1 MTPTTLT
8 FYSLAAGLCF
18 CLSIALLVFAQ
29 LQRGTLLIRR
39 SAQSFLIL
47 SVAFFFSSYGPVMPQ
62 WVTVVGTNTLL
73 LTASVVLFSG
83 FAAYQHDIPP
93 RFDRFGA
100 SLIVLAIPLFAWWGL
115 AEPDGV
121 KRSIVFS
128 LASAI
133 LNGWI
138 AWILRQLLRQRR
150 ASIPALALGV
160 LFGIAALWML
170 GRAGILL
177 FADPIPI
184 AQRGDNPTTW
194 TTVFWFNILAAAIV
208 AAILALEIQRFK
220 ERRTE
225 LTANRQGHGLERRR
239 GKLHLLWTLV
249 AVISFTIAAE
259 VGIAYTVL
267 QQREATLLENRT
279 RLTNQALADHS
290 AQVIKQMDILLRAV
304 RGVWERNPPAPELEQ
319 FIRSLDFPKDVIED
333 IYVMDAEGQ
342 IIVPLADRAKGVNF
356 KQRDY
361 HRFHHD
367 RTTDDLFISPVT
379 HGLITGKYLFRVSR
393 KLVDREG
400 RFAGIVGIPLKP
412 QAFTTQYNRMLID
425 DHASATLVS
434 SEDKKIRAR
443 SPTVEDPKTYDLPLD
458 SSPLW
463 KNLET
468 APLGSYQ
475 SISTIDGI
483 ERYFTYQRID
493 GLPLIMVSG
502 FSLSAVE
509 KKTLLSLYPIGLG
522 ALLALTIIISLAVIL
537 TGVLRRRE
545 EQESFTAMLTHELKT
560 PLSVIRMALGS
571 AQLQTDSEARIN
583 RSIRAMDDV
592 IERCQLAER
601 LNSNLITPAHTRID
615 PIALLQNLRDES
627 LAPERVVLEIEAL
640 PEGAADCS
648 TDFQLLSTVLANL
661 IDNALKYSRGDAN
674 ITVRARPEKRNGRQG
689 ILIVVSNPPGA
700 AGFPDPAQ
708 VFQKYYRAPAAHG
721 KTGSGLGL
729 YICEGL
735 ALMLGGELRYGPT
748 DDTVEFALWIPN

>member
-1 MTPTTLT
+1 M
-8 FYSLAAGLCF
+8 CF
-18 CLSIALLVFAQ
+18 CLSIALLVFAH

-39 SAQSFLIL
+39 SAQAFLIL
-47 SVAFFFSSYGPVMPQ
+47 SVAFFLSGYGPVMPQ

-83 FAAYQHDIPP
+83 FTAYQHDVAPRLD

-100 SLIVLAIPLFAWWGL
+100 ALIVLVIPLFAWWGL
-115 AEPDGV
+115 VEPDGV
-121 KRSIVFS
+121 KRAIVFS

-133 LNGWI
+133 LNGRI
-138 AWILRQLLRQRR
+138 AWILLQLLRQQR
-150 ASIPALALGV
+150 ASIPAMALGV

-170 GRAGILL
+170 ARAGSLL
-177 FADPIPI
+177 FADGVVNAVGNPVPIG
-184 AQRGDNPTTW
+184 QRGDNPTTW
-194 TTVFWFNILAAAIV
+194 VTVFWFNILAAAIV
-208 AAILALEIQRFK
+208 AAILALEIQRYK
-220 ERRTE
+220 ERRTK
-225 LTANRQGHGLERRR
+225 LTASGQGYGIERRR
-239 GKLHLLWTLV
+239 SNLELLWTLV

-267 QQREATLLENRT
+267 QQRESALLENRT
-279 RLTNQALADHS
+279 RIANQALADHS

-304 RGVWERNPPAPELEQ
+304 RGAWERNPPAAELEQ
-319 FIRSLDFPKDVIED
+319 FIRSLDFPRDVIED
-333 IYVMDAEGQ
+333 IYVMDADGQ

-379 HGLITGKYLFRVSR
+379 RGLITGKYLFRVSR

-412 QAFTTQYNRMLID
+412 QAFTDQYNRMLID
-425 DHASATLVS
+425 DNASATLVS
-434 SEDKKIRAR
+434 SEDRKIRAR
-443 SPTVEDPKTYDLPLD
+443 SPTVEDPKTYDVTLD

-468 APLGSYQ
+468 APQGSYH

-483 ERYFTYQRID
+483 ERYFTYQRIND
-493 GLPLIMVSG
+493 LPLVMVSG
-502 FSLSAVE
+502 FPITAVQRNALS
-509 KKTLLSLYPIGLG
+509 SIYPIGLG

-537 TGVLRRRE
+537 TGVIRRRE

-560 PLSVIRMALGS
+560 PLSVIRMALDG

-601 LNSNLITPAHTRID
+601 LNSSLITPIHTRID
-615 PIALLQNLRDES
+615 PLALLQKLRDES
-627 LAPERVVLEIEAL
+627 LAPKRVLLEIEAL
-640 PEGAADCS
+640 AESLPECS
-648 TDFQLLSTVLANL
+648 TDYQLLSTVLANL
-661 IDNALKYSRGDAN
+661 IDNALKYSRRDAN
-674 ITVRARPEKRNGRQG
+674 ITLHARPEKRNGRNG
-689 ILIVVSNPPGA
+689 LLFVVSNPPGS
-700 AGFPDPAQ
+700 AGFPDAAH
-708 VFQKYYRAPAAHG
+708 VFKKYYRAPAAHG

-729 YICEGL
+729 YICEGF
-735 ALMLGGELRYGPT
+735 ARMLGAELQYCPT